1 MPVSKLKTFL
11 DDNKIK
17 YVSIIHSQAF
27 TAQETAES
35 AHIPGNEMAKTV
47 IVKVDDNLTMI
58 VLPASE
64 KIDLE
69 LVKSAINAGKV
80 ELATEKEFED
90 MFPSCEIGAMP
101 PFGNLYGM
109 PVYVEESLANNEN
122 IAFNAGS
129 HIELIKLTYKDY
141 ARLVQPE
148 IVRVS
153 NAYTS

>member
-1 MPVSKLKTFL
+1 MPVSKLKNFL
-11 DDNKIK
+11 DDNNIK

-35 AHIPGNEMAKTV
+35 AHIPGDEMAKTV
-47 IVKVDDNLTMI
+47 IVKIDEKPAMI

-69 LVKSAINAGKV
+69 LVKSAVNADKV
-80 ELATEKEFED
+80 ELATEQEFGD

-101 PFGNLYGM
+101 PFGNLYDM
-109 PVYVEESLANNEN
+109 PVYVEESLTNDEN

-129 HIELIKLTYKDY
+129 HIELIKLSFKDFS
-141 ARLVQPE
+141 RLVQPE

-153 NAYTS
+153 SAYTS